1 MPVVKRQIWGAMAA
15 FALTAALYGLTLLQQ
30 PEAVPTAAERITQT
44 VEMQALSGTAIQMDL
59 CETAG
64 AARISAGRM
73 VSRGSAG
80 YVHEDGGFRVLGTML
95 DSQEEAEAMRDK
107 LTAAGVPVDCYDI
120 AGDGLTVKVT
130 AARHQ
135 INALTGAIHAVDMA
149 AVQPGKIAE
158 QLDTAQIDGDR
169 ARGLV
174 AMLVSDLETAQADFR
189 DTGAQGTLSEQLDA
203 LMTDALSALEP
214 LTEDGGQMDLMLAG
228 EIRCAGMEVWFAREA
243 MIDRLREG

>member
-1 MPVVKRQIWGAMAA
+1 MVKRQILAAMAA
-15 FALTAALYGLTLLQQ
+15 FALTAALYGLTLLRQ

-44 VEMQALSGTAIQMDL
+44 VALQALSGTAIQMDL
-59 CETAG
+59 CKAAG
-64 AARISAGRM
+64 TARISAGRM

-80 YVHEDGGFRVLGTML
+80 YVREDDGFRVLGTML
-95 DSQEEAEAMRDK
+95 NTREEAEAMRDK
-107 LTAAGVPVDCYDI
+107 LTAAGVPVECYDI
-120 AGDGLTVKVT
+120 TGDGLTMKVT

-135 INALTGAIHAVDMA
+135 IDALTSAIHAVDMA

-158 QLDTAQIDGDR
+158 QLDMAQIDGDR
-169 ARGLV
+169 ARGLM

-189 DTGAQGTLSEQLDA
+189 DTGAQGALSEQLDA
-203 LMTDALSALEP
+203 LMTDALGALEP

-243 MIDRLREG
+243 MIDQLKGGE